1 MLGGYGKKDRNGGK
15 GSLVSLTGT
24 GPMVQKAARLM
35 ASRDL
40 QQHWPAS
47 AAAQP
52 SPGGAITT
60 TAPVS
65 VWAPRVEGHPHNKSD
80 QGKGLLS
87 VSQFREVWVGVRVH

>member
-1 MLGGYGKKDRNGGK
+1 
-15 GSLVSLTGT
+15 
-24 GPMVQKAARLM
+24 MVQTAARLM

-52 SPGGAITT
+52 LPGGAITT

-65 VWAPRVEGHPHNKSD
+65 VWAPRVEGHPYSEND

-87 VSQFREVWVGVRVH
+87 VSQFREVWVGARVHEGRVQALRKGRRLGECKRGRC